1 MRRFN
6 EIRDYFL
13 TAGILIFALFLMTS
27 RHDGSLQN
35 TRKFSLTVISYL
47 EQPLAQFRIY
57 RQAITT
63 NNYLHRQNIL
73 LQDEL
78 SRLRSIRQQN
88 EILRDLLNL
97 RGESPHSLI
106 PVTIVA
112 KDLTSANPFLTV
124 NAGSRDGA
132 RTGMPVINSE
142 GLIGT
147 VILVNERFSQ
157 VMPYVNSMFR
167 VSVQIENSRATGIVS
182 RDTGEG
188 RDLLLEFVPET
199 IEVAPGEIVLTSGMT
214 NRFPAG
220 IPVGVIKS
228 IESSGGRNTHLIHL
242 EAFAELNTLS
252 EAFLV
257 DFQPDSSV
265 NQLIDTQ
272 RSLF

>member
-13 TAGILIFALFLMTS
+13 TAAILILALFLMTS

-35 TRKFSLTVISYL
+35 TRKFSLTLISYL

-78 SRLRSIRQQN
+78 SRLRSTRQQN

-97 RGESPHSLI
+97 REETPHTLI
-106 PVTIVA
+106 PVNVVA

-147 VILVNERFSQ
+147 VILVNDRFSQ
-157 VMPYVNSMFR
+157 VMPYINSMFR
-167 VSVQIENSRATGIVS
+167 VSVQVENSRATGIVS

-199 IEVAPGEIVLTSGMT
+199 IEITVGEVVLTSGMS
-214 NRFPAG
+214 NRFPSG
-220 IPVGVIKS
+220 IPVGVIQR

-257 DFQPDSSV
+257 DFQPDSTM
-265 NQLIDTQ
+265 NELIDMQ
-272 RSLF
+272 RALF